1 MSRSKGMQ
9 LGAMLA
15 AMLILSMAFVAVVSA
30 QGANEQTKVEKP
42 EKIISVDG
50 RYIMNE
56 SDLDKAVIESGTV
69 KIPKTSSIAERI
81 NATKNAMDQLS
92 VKIKDPYNEA
102 LDTSCDYAAEEC
114 TYRIVKLVKA
124 STDNAVPASF
134 SGWTEWTNYSNSG
147 GGSTTLFEGIWNV
160 PSAPLNQGNPL
171 QTIFYFT
178 ALGNGVDILQ
188 PLLEWGQYANSW
200 DISMQYNVGNG
211 QYFGSHQSVNVGDS
225 IYGYI
230 QLQTGSPTRWLIYI
244 YDITTGAPAQST
256 YAYTSHTFNWNY
268 VALETY
274 KINNCSQLSGG
285 NDFTNLHLAGRTPSW
300 IGGVNQTAKAICGT
314 LGVNIKSP
322 SEVILQTGRMP

>member
-1 MSRSKGMQ
+1 MQ

-15 AMLILSMAFVAVVSA
+15 TMLLLGMAFVAVVSA

-42 EKIISVDG
+42 GKIISTDG
-50 RYIMNE
+50 RYIINE
-56 SDLDKAVIESGTV
+56 SDFDKAVIESGTV

-92 VKIKDPYNEA
+92 VKIKDPDNEA

-114 TYRIVKLVKA
+114 TYRVVKLVKA

-134 SGWTEWTNYSNSG
+134 GGWTEWTNYSNSG

-160 PSAPLNQGNPL
+160 PSAPLNPANQI
-171 QTIFYFT
+171 IFYFT
-178 ALGNGVDILQ
+178 ALGNGNDILQ
-188 PLLEWGQYANSW
+188 PILEWGQGGRNYW
-200 DISMQYNVGNG
+200 DISMQYNVGSG
-211 QYFGSHQSVNVGDS
+211 QYFGSYQRVNVGDS

-256 YAYTSHTFNWNY
+256 YAYTTHTFNWNY
-268 VALETY
+268 VALESY
-274 KINNCSQLSGG
+274 NINSCSQLPGG